1 MRCPDLA
8 GMFPAWTG
16 QPWHEVI
23 TDRPVDVVRTAR
35 WQDSTAVRPGAT
47 GVPYYVI
54 GKGTDQVP
62 AWDRKVWQRKK
73 PAIFQWY
80 PFILDLFPAVDMPIP
95 QVSKIEM
102 TVMDDQVFVV
112 DPARS
117 SYWEASAFGTSFARP
132 FAADYASRWDT
143 TQPWTAQWR
152 IGIIASRLP
161 LLPMLPTFAEFER
174 GEIPHAWQMA
184 IDGCTARDFVPPAWS
199 TDGQYTPGK
208 LRAGDRL
215 RPTPEGRKR
224 LMDSA
229 QTPHDIT
236 AIESWDRHGLVGADR
251 TGNGHLLR
259 VARDERIKLT
269 LQPTAKDFEV
279 LAA

>member
-117 SYWEASAFGTSFARP
+117 KLPPATATCPSAPKPRPATWSKPPRRWKKYPAPCKPAPTPRARP
-132 FAADYASRWDT
+132 RSW
-143 TQPWTAQWR
+143 
-152 IGIIASRLP
+152 
-161 LLPMLPTFAEFER
+161 
-174 GEIPHAWQMA
+174 
-184 IDGCTARDFVPPAWS
+184 PPA
-199 TDGQYTPGK
+199 PAMPPPPP
-208 LRAGDRL
+208 L
-215 RPTPEGRKR
+215 
-224 LMDSA
+224 
-229 QTPHDIT
+229 
-236 AIESWDRHGLVGADR
+236 
-251 TGNGHLLR
+251 
-259 VARDERIKLT
+259 
-269 LQPTAKDFEV
+269 
-279 LAA
+279 